1 MESLHRPHE
10 GSLIS
15 QASGLKSE
23 NDAAAHLALVYARTG
38 ETDEAIKLI
47 EQLLTVP
54 AELHSSHVT
63 AMTQADPKWRWE
75 WDPLRSHPRFKK
87 ILEGPEPKTIY

>member
-23 NDAAAHLALVYARTG
+23 NDDDAHLALVYARTG
-38 ETDEAIKLI
+38 ETDEAITMI
-47 EQLLTVP
+47 EHLLTVP
-54 AELHSSHVT
+54 AQFWRYWSITLTEL
-63 AMTQADPKWRWE
+63 KWRWE

-87 ILEGPEPKTIY
+87 ILEGPEPKTEY